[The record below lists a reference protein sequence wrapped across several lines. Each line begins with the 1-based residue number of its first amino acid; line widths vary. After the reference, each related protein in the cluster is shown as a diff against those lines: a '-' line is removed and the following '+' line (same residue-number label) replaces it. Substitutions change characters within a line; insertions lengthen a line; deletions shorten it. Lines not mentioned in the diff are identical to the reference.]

1 MGYREEYDRWL
12 LHADAETIK
21 ELQTIA
27 DEDEIKDRFYRS
39 LEFGTAGLRGV
50 LGAGTNRMNT
60 YVVGQATQGLANQ
73 LRKTNA
79 DGAECSVVI
88 AYDSRHQSDV
98 FAKEAACVLA
108 ANGIKV
114 YLFEELKPVPELS
127 FSVRYLKATAVLQS
141 LPAIIRPNTMVIRF
155 MEQTAHS

>member
-1 MGYREEYDRWL
+1 MGYREEYDHWL

-21 ELQTIA
+21 ELQTIV

-98 FAKEAACVLA
+98 FGAVSES
-108 ANGIKV
+108 NR
-114 YLFEELKPVPELS
+114 
-127 FSVRYLKATAVLQS
+127 RYCGHRQ
-141 LPAIIRPNTMVIRF
+141 P
-155 MEQTAHS
+155 